1 MDLSFLKI
9 RVYYNIYF
17 SLLKIWN
24 NRKMN
29 IRKFAYSLAVVMLS
43 YASNRDIFYPRNSIG
58 INRRGYS
65 GCGGLEKIVR
75 ELKAGKF
82 YYF

>member
-1 MDLSFLKI
+1 
-9 RVYYNIYF
+9 
-17 SLLKIWN
+17 
-24 NRKMN
+24 MN
-29 IRKFAYSLAVVMLS
+29 IRKLAYSLVIAILS
-43 YASNRDIFYPRNSIG
+43 YCYPRNSIG

-65 GCGGLEKIVR
+65 GCGGLEKIVG